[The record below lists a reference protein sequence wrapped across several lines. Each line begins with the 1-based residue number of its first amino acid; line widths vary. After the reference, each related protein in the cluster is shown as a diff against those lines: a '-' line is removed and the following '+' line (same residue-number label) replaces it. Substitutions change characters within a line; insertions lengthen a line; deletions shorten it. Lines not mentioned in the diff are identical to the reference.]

1 MFTEVDADMSAQ
13 SAHAFFA
20 ERDPALEKAIIGME
34 ACESWTKDRID
45 TVQQALQGFADRVEE
60 FDLQNIPQEL
70 NNRLIVM
77 LGYISTGKAIKLL
90 MWIDQTAPN
99 FVARTMA
106 EAQML
111 SVLDKVNEEAARL
124 FIERFM
130 VLERLHL
137 LSRVFSE
144 DRLQI
149 VERVLRILS
158 GQEVEDDEEGFD
170 DELHQG
176 EGDHEFA

>member
-1 MFTEVDADMSAQ
+1 MFDQVDSDMSS
-13 SAHAFFA
+13 SAVHAFFA
-20 ERDPALEKAIIGME
+20 ERAPELEKAIIGME
-34 ACESWTKDRID
+34 SCESWTKDRID
-45 TVQQALQGFADRVEE
+45 AVQEALQSFANAVDQY
-60 FDLQNIPQEL
+60 DLQNIPQEL

-77 LGYISTGKAIKLL
+77 LGYISSGKAIKLL
-90 MWIDQTAPN
+90 MWIDQSSPN

-111 SVLDKVNEEAARL
+111 SVLDKVNAEAARL

-158 GQEVEDDEEGFD
+158 GQEVEDDD
-170 DELHQG
+170 DLIDESIEG
-176 EGDHEFA
+176 EGDHVLA

>member
-1 MFTEVDADMSAQ
+1 MFDQVDSDMSSDAV
-13 SAHAFFA
+13 HAFFG
-20 ERDPALEKAIIGME
+20 ERAPELEKAIIGME
-34 ACESWTKDRID
+34 ACEPWTKDRID
-45 TVQQALQGFADRVEE
+45 KVQEALQSFANAVDQ
-60 FDLQNIPQEL
+60 FDLQNISQEL

-77 LGYISTGKAIKLL
+77 ISYISSGKAIKLL
-90 MWIDQTAPN
+90 MWIDQSAPN

-111 SVLDKVNEEAARL
+111 SVLDKTNAEAARL

-158 GQEVEDDEEGFD
+158 GQEVEDDDLND
-170 DELHQG
+170 DDTLEG
-176 EGDHEFA
+176 EGDHELA